1 MAEISVNFYWVILS
15 LIASLA
21 ILSLAAHWVVRRH
34 VALVWLA
41 AALFAGAIST
51 IVFTKGGSGASA
63 FAVLALS
70 DTFAAYCLCQSL
82 RLSMEKSGSGRAITA
97 VAVIL
102 TLCSL
107 LLIAAGTDPV
117 VQCIPFQ
124 IAGFVLTVSALSALI
139 SARAEWVGRGLIV
152 GTSMYAITQA
162 IRAPFFPSLLDGGT
176 AFPSMA
182 SPWLNWFLLATSSIY
197 VPLVVLL
204 IIANDIGGVIAN
216 YRERSQRDGL
226 TGLLTRQPFEEA
238 VGARR
243 ERFGV
248 LIACDIDHFKRVNDT
263 YGHAVGDDIL
273 RAFAE
278 RFDQAGR
285 IAGRI
290 GGEEF
295 VIALPGATLPQAET
309 IAEQLRR
316 TFHELRHPALAEAH
330 RLSASFGI
338 AAYGGRESL
347 AATLE
352 KADSALY
359 RAKRQ
364 GRNCVVLHGTGQDE
378 QANLIVQSA

>member
-1 MAEISVNFYWVILS
+1 MAEVSVNFYWVVLS

-34 VALVWLA
+34 IALVWLA
-41 AALFAGAIST
+41 AALLAGAIST
-51 IVFTKGGSGASA
+51 IVFAKGGSGPSA
-63 FAVLALS
+63 FALLALA
-70 DTFAAYCLCQSL
+70 DTFAAYSLCQSL
-82 RLSMEKSGSGRAITA
+82 RLSVGRPRTGRTFTILAA
-97 VAVIL
+97 GL
-102 TLCSL
+102 TLLSL
-107 LLIAAGTDPV
+107 VLIVIGVEPVMRCLPFQAAGLILIIDALIALRSVRTD
-117 VQCIPFQ
+117 
-124 IAGFVLTVSALSALI
+124 LI
-139 SARAEWVGRGLIV
+139 GRGLIL
-152 GTSMYAITQA
+152 GTSAYGITQVV
-162 IRAPFFPSLLDGGT
+162 RLPFFPSLLDGGN

-204 IIANDIGGVIAN
+204 IIAKDIGSVIAN
-216 YRERSQRDGL
+216 YRERSERDGL
-226 TGLLTRQPFEEA
+226 TGLLTRQPFEDA
-238 VGARR
+238 VGERP

-273 RAFAE
+273 RAFAQ
-278 RFDQAGR
+278 RCVQAGP

-295 VIALPGATLPQAET
+295 VVALPGATLPQAET
-309 IAEQLRR
+309 IAERLRGS
-316 TFHELRHPALAEAH
+316 FHELRHPALDQSH

-338 AAYGGRESL
+338 AAYGGREPL

-352 KADSALY
+352 KADNALY

-364 GRNCVVLHGTGQDE
+364 GRNCLVLHGTGQDE
-378 QANLIVQSA
+378 EANIIVQSA